1 MPRDIPVGNGSLLVT
16 FDHQYQ
22 IRDIYFPHVGQENH
36 AGEGACRFG
45 VYGDVPGKHKSELF
59 WTTSPGW
66 QIRQRYLRDTLT
78 TSVALDHR
86 DLRLAMYC
94 NDTVDFHRNI
104 YVRKIKLKNLAHH
117 ARTVRVMHHQDF
129 NMFGSKIGDTAYY
142 DPELRSIVH
151 YRAKRYLMI
160 TFYGEGVPTEAS
172 PIQPRIDEYATGTSG
187 FHGAEGTWRDAE
199 DGHLQGNPIA
209 QGSVDS
215 TISRHVS
222 LDPEGETNVY
232 MVIMAGK
239 SRDEL
244 LELHQWMLKMG
255 PQGVIDRTSAY
266 WRLWAGGTNIN
277 FGNLPS
283 KVVEL
288 FKRSLLVLRTQVD
301 NGGAI
306 LAANDSDIMQFS
318 RDTYSY
324 VWPRD
329 GALVANALDMAGFS
343 DIARSFYTFCSK
355 VLTDEGYFYH
365 KYNPDGSP
373 ASSWHPWVLKGNRAM
388 PIQEDETALVVW
400 AMWRHYYRYRDI
412 EFIRP
417 LWVDVVQK
425 AADFMAR
432 YRDPRTGLPL
442 PSYDLWEE
450 RWGVHAFTVATVYAG
465 LKAAHNFA
473 VSFGD
478 RAKAAVYIRAAQEV
492 KAGAE
497 KYLFNTKLNRF
508 VRRLVPR
515 DIPKPPDNGSYVE
528 NIPLCSQSSDELFE
542 VDETIDASLFGVYKF
557 HLFEADDPRVISTMK
572 AVEEKLWVKTRVG
585 GVARYEN
592 DYYHRISNDTAAVPG
607 NPWFIC
613 TLWLADYFITRAKST
628 AELKNALPIFEWTA
642 SHALESGVLAEQV
655 NPYTNEPISVSP
667 LTWSHATVVSTA
679 IKYLEKLEALQLC
692 GHCQQ
697 PVYRLR
703 RRGMVEVRSQ
713 GHFNR
718 LDAAFEQDDARE
730 TTSPVG
736 NFTREEAGVCRQ
748 ATLAIDTRDC
758 IGCEVCVAR
767 CDKGVLR
774 MVDGKALIDLRQL
787 NECDLDGECVE
798 VCPTNV
804 VTLSVLNVSP
814 PAELTP
820 AEARSLNE
828 DHPQKPAAA

>member
-36 AGEGACRFG
+36 AGAGPCRFG
-45 VYGDVPGKHKSELF
+45 LYSDVPGKPRSQLF
-59 WTTSPGW
+59 WTTDAGW

-78 TSVALDHR
+78 TSVTLDHR
-86 DLRLAMYC
+86 ELRLAMYC
-94 NDTVDFHRNI
+94 NDMVDFHRNI
-104 YVRKIKLKNLAHH
+104 FVRKIKLKNLAHH

-129 NMFGSKIGDTAYY
+129 NMFGAKIGDTAYF

-151 YRAKRYLMI
+151 YRGKRYLMV
-160 TFYGEGVPTEAS
+160 TFFGDALPSAGQDFS
-172 PIQPRIDEYATGTSG
+172 PRIDEYATGTSG
-187 FHGAEGTWRDAE
+187 FQGAEGTWRDAE

-215 TISRHVS
+215 TIARHVS
-222 LDPEGETNVY
+222 IEPEGEKTVY
-232 MVIMAGK
+232 MLMIAGR
-239 SRDEL
+239 SREEL
-244 LELHQWMLKMG
+244 LELHRWLLKRG
-255 PQGVIDRTSAY
+255 PQEVIDRTSAY
-266 WRLWAGGTNIN
+266 WRLWVGGTNIN
-277 FGNLPS
+277 FGNLPG

-288 FKRSLLVLRTQVD
+288 FKRSLLVLRTQID

-324 VWPRD
+324 MWPRD

-343 DIARSFYTFCSK
+343 DVARWFYIFCSK
-355 VLTDEGYFYH
+355 VLTEEGYFYH

-400 AMWRHYYRYRDI
+400 ALWRHYYRYRDI

-473 VSFGD
+473 VCFGD
-478 RAKAAVYIRAAQEV
+478 RAKAAVYSRAAEEV

-497 KYLFNTKLNRF
+497 RYLFVPRLNRF

-515 DIPKPPDNGSYVE
+515 DTPKPPDNGQYVE
-528 NIPLCSQSSDELFE
+528 ISPLSFSSDELFE
-542 VDETIDASLFGVYKF
+542 IDETIDASLFGIYKF
-557 HLFEADDPRVISTMK
+557 HMFEADDPRVVSTMR
-572 AVEEKLWVKTRVG
+572 AVEQKLWVKTRVG

-592 DYYHRISNDTAAVPG
+592 DSYHRVSNDTAAVPG

-613 TLWLADYFITRAKST
+613 TLWLADYFITRAQST

-642 SHALESGVLAEQV
+642 AHALESGILAEQV

-667 LTWSHATVVSTA
+667 LTWSHATVVVTA

-692 GHCQQ
+692 NHCQQ

-713 GHFNR
+713 AHFTR
-718 LDAAFEQDDARE
+718 LDADFEQDDARE
-730 TTSPVG
+730 TASPVG
-736 NFTREEAGVCRQ
+736 HFVQDDQSARQ
-748 ATLAIDTRDC
+748 SRAATLAIDTRDC

-767 CDKGVLR
+767 CAKGVLR
-774 MVDGKALIDLRQL
+774 MIDGKALIDLRQL
-787 NECDLDGECVE
+787 NQCDLDGRCVE
-798 VCPTNV
+798 VCPTSV
-804 VTLSVLNVSP
+804 ITLHVRPADP
-814 PAELTP
+814 PAHLTP
-820 AEARSLNE
+820 AETRSLG
-828 DHPQKPAAA
+828 DDKKPAAA